1 MNNLNFSYRTSF
13 FWMLFVVFFSTGF
26 VFFKVPFEFY
36 FHYLVIVLLAPF
48 FLIKIGFPKFL
59 LKIFIIPFFVGLIHV
74 ALGNNSFFTF
84 FKIFGGL
91 FAVTSFFYFVLAHVK
106 FNIIEIFT
114 IYCKG
119 TWILCVIAIIQII
132 SFYFDFKIGYN
143 YSWFLNKWG
152 FVNGGILGFRV
163 NSILPEPTYLATVL
177 APSVFLSFKNL
188 FSKSNYIFNKVQS
201 VIIIS
206 ISILTTSSI
215 GYFGILLSILLVS
228 KTIRLRYIVFASI
241 ISFLVFNLAYN
252 YVEDFKQRADAA
264 KGLWVD
270 QDFDISNTNNSSF
283 VLFNNLHVAKEN
295 LSIFPIFGTGLGS
308 HETAFKKFT
317 LTKTLIQYDFEFNV
331 KDGNSLFV
339 RLCTETGLIGLFLII
354 AFIFMGFIPKSNY
367 EELNINVIISQSL
380 FVLFILVLIR
390 QGNYMLNGL
399 PMLFLIYYYNYIDYK
414 SFINQH
420 SSVKNP

>member
-36 FHYLVIVLLAPF
+36 FHYLVIIFLVPF
-48 FLIKIGFPKFL
+48 FFIKIGFPKFL
-59 LKIFIIPFFVGLIHV
+59 LKIFVIPFLVGIIHV
-74 ALGNNSFFTF
+74 ALGNNSLFTF

-91 FAVTSFFYFVLAHVK
+91 LAVTSFFYFVLAHLK
-106 FNIIEIFT
+106 FNLIEIFK
-114 IYCKG
+114 IYCNG
-119 TWILCVIAIIQII
+119 TWILCIIAVIQII
-132 SFYFDFKIGYN
+132 SFYFDFKMGYN

-177 APSVFLSFKNL
+177 APSVFLSLKNL
-188 FSKSNYIFNKVQS
+188 FSKSNFIFNKVQC
-201 VIIIS
+201 IIIIL

-215 GYFGILLSILLVS
+215 GYFGILISVLLVTN
-228 KTIRLRYIVFASI
+228 TIRLRYIIIASLISI
-241 ISFLVFNLAYN
+241 IGFNLAYN
-252 YVEDFKQRADAA
+252 YVLDFKQRADAA
-264 KGLWVD
+264 KGLWID

-283 VLFNNLHVAKEN
+283 VLFNNLHIAKEN
-295 LSIFPIFGTGLGS
+295 LSEFPFFGTGLGS
-308 HETAFKKFT
+308 HETAFKKYS
-317 LTKTLIQYDFEFNV
+317 LTKSLIQYDFEFNI

-339 RLCTETGLIGLFLII
+339 RLCTETGLIGLILILI
-354 AFIFMGFIPKSNY
+354 LIFRGFIPKTIH

-399 PMLFLIYYYNYIDYK
+399 PMLFLIYYYNFKEYK
-414 SFINQH
+414 TKLNKHDSIQ
-420 SSVKNP
+420 NP